1 MIGIKLKEIRES
13 TGMNKKEFA
22 QYLGLKYTTYNGYET
37 EAREPSS
44 DFLILISGKFD
55 VSIDYLLG
63 LKGESEILHS
73 YQLRSGEYGHIKKYR
88 DLDDFG
94 RETVDIALDRET
106 ERVTSLKRQKERIEE
121 LENTHSSTVID
132 IQPHLEVKAAHQRT
146 DIEVTEEMIKHDD
159 DIMDD
164 DDF

>member
-1 MIGIKLKEIRES
+1 MSIGSRIKDLREE
-13 TGMNKKEFA
+13 K
-22 QYLGLKYTTYNGYET
+22 GLTRPELAELLNVTVGSISNYEN
-37 EAREPSS
+37 
-44 DFLILISGKFD
+44 D
-55 VSIDYLLG
+55 VSSPKEPILFKIIEMLGCDANYLFQDVVKITERENDVTLA
-63 LKGESEILHS
+63 
-73 YQLRSGEYGHIKKYR
+73 EYDHIKKYR

-94 RETVDIALDRET
+94 RETVDITLDRET
-106 ERVTSLKRQKERIEE
+106 KRVTSLKNRDKRIEE
-121 LENTHSSTVID
+121 LENTPASTVID